1 MIKLEKAATKIMAA
15 IGTAVMLFLLFYSWK
30 YTKRLVEPEYYLDE
44 KDSILW
50 NALVGVVLVAVCG
63 ALSGVMKKIPAWA
76 LHLLAVLGAV
86 TAVILGICNLRQYCK
101 PQAPHKARVRRRGAT
116 FRRQRRARCGLHRTA
131 PH

>member
-50 NALVGVVLVAVCG
+50 NA
-63 ALSGVMKKIPAWA
+63 P
-76 LHLLAVLGAV
+76 
-86 TAVILGICNLRQYCK
+86 T
-101 PQAPHKARVRRRGAT
+101 
-116 FRRQRRARCGLHRTA
+116 
-131 PH
+131 

>member
-50 NALVGVVLVAVCG
+50 NALVGVVLVAVQPTSLWMVQTSTTTS
-63 ALSGVMKKIPAWA
+63 A
-76 LHLLAVLGAV
+76 
-86 TAVILGICNLRQYCK
+86 
-101 PQAPHKARVRRRGAT
+101 
-116 FRRQRRARCGLHRTA
+116 
-131 PH
+131 

>member
-63 ALSGVMKKIPAWA
+63 GSVRSDEKDPGLCTASAGSSGSCDSSDSRDKACEGRRSGEHCGP
-76 LHLLAVLGAV
+76 VLCAKSSYG
-86 TAVILGICNLRQYCK
+86 TGGR
-101 PQAPHKARVRRRGAT
+101 
-116 FRRQRRARCGLHRTA
+116 
-131 PH
+131 